1 MVWGTVVVVV
11 VVVVV
16 WGTVVVVVEVVSP
29 MMGGGAVV
37 VVLSPVGDNFTID
50 ETGNWLKRVV
60 VVVSIEE
67 LDDTLFVTSLVICV
81 FEIVSR
87 VSEFPQ

>member
-1 MVWGTVVVVV
+1 
-11 VVVVV
+11 
-16 WGTVVVVVEVVSP
+16 
-29 MMGGGAVV
+29 MGGGAVV
-37 VVLSPVGDNFTID
+37 VVLLPVGDNFTID

-67 LDDTLFVTSLVICV
+67 FDDTLFETSLVICA

-87 VSEFPQ
+87 ESEFPQWTNIKNNRKNFFNTNLLFHTINFSFNS

>member
-1 MVWGTVVVVV
+1 
-11 VVVVV
+11 
-16 WGTVVVVVEVVSP
+16 
-29 MMGGGAVV
+29 MGWGAVV

-67 LDDTLFVTSLVICV
+67 FDDTLFETSLVICA

-87 VSEFPQ
+87 ESDFPQWINIKNNRKNFFNTNLLFHTINFSFNS